1 MLLLFGVKRG
11 GLMLSSK
18 AIELLRDDNL
28 IWSDD
33 FDNIRH
39 DLANLLESVEKM
51 FSAAQIISS
60 ELTDDGE

>member
-1 MLLLFGVKRG
+1 
-11 GLMLSSK
+11 MLSSK
-18 AIELLRDDNL
+18 AVELLRDDNL

-51 FSAAQIISS
+51 FLAAQVISS